1 MSVEKIQKNESQL
14 ALDLLNSQ
22 MLTTKEASNYLN
34 LSIRYVR
41 RLASEGKI
49 TSYKPGGKNLYFD
62 VEDLDGYLRR
72 FKRMNEEELNTYSIN
87 RFFNNR
93 QIF

>member
-1 MSVEKIQKNESQL
+1 MKKFNSNSGESEIIKRRL
-14 ALDLLNSQ
+14 
-22 MLTTKEASNYLN
+22 LTTKEASNYLN

-62 VEDLDGYLRR
+62 LQDLNDYLRR
-72 FKRMNEEELNTYSIN
+72 FKRMNEEDLSYYSAN

>member
-1 MSVEKIQKNESQL
+1 MKKI
-14 ALDLLNSQ
+14 NSNSGKSEIFKERL
-22 MLTTKEASNYLN
+22 LTTKEASNYLN

-62 VEDLDGYLRR
+62 LEDLDEYLRR
-72 FKRMNEEELNTYSIN
+72 FKRMNEEELNNYSVN

>member
-1 MSVEKIQKNESQL
+1 MKKINSNSGKFEL
-14 ALDLLNSQ
+14 IKERMLN
-22 MLTTKEASNYLN
+22 TKEASKYLN

-41 RLASEGKI
+41 RLATKGKI

-62 VEDLDGYLRR
+62 LEDLNDYLRR
-72 FKRMNEEELNTYSIN
+72 FKRMNEEDLSNYSAN

>member
-1 MSVEKIQKNESQL
+1 MKKINSNSEKSEIFKQRL
-14 ALDLLNSQ
+14 
-22 MLTTKEASNYLN
+22 LTTKEASNYLN

-62 VEDLDGYLRR
+62 LEDLDDYLCR
-72 FKRMNEEELNTYSIN
+72 FKRMNEEELNSYSVN
-87 RFFNNR
+87 RFFSNR